1 MLISLHKNG
10 TMTPDIRLR
19 MSGSSEPAAVLAL
32 RHGVSEQTARERKRR
47 DSVQDPSSTP
57 HHQQTT
63 LSGAQEKLLSNCAV
77 FFCHRIPRPDAS
89 LVPAGEGDSVEPRWS
104 DAAGFTVW
112 SCYDLEGNRV
122 LTDPG
127 AIADFIR
134 SEPDT
139 ARHCA
144 LDRAALS
151 ELRKK
156 VEKQLIADYLRP
168 LQAPVGVSPVLKCW
182 MELN

>member
-1 MLISLHKNG
+1 MKELNEECDGI
-10 TMTPDIRLR
+10 
-19 MSGSSEPAAVLAL
+19 
-32 RHGVSEQTARERKRR
+32 
-47 DSVQDPSSTP
+47 
-57 HHQQTT
+57 
-63 LSGAQEKLLSNCAV
+63 LSDTEKLRLEYNALLKAHPDLAAELLNMPLKTFTGKASPKPGTRAV